1 MRERRTEVDGW
12 VVIWEIDH
20 WHIRIML
27 VRSVIDSARPLL
39 SADVAM
45 AAPDLADMR
54 EKYPNLSRLWDAVRH
69 EFWAEVITPQE
80 HSEGTI

>member
-1 MRERRTEVDGW
+1 M
-12 VVIWEIDH
+12 H
-20 WHIRIML
+20 

-39 SADVAM
+39 SADVAA

-54 EKYPNLSRLWDAVRH
+54 EKHPNLSPLWDAVRH
-69 EFWAEVITPQE
+69 EFWSEVITPQE

>member
-12 VVIWEIDH
+12 LAVWEIDH

-27 VRSVIDSARPLL
+27 VRSHIDGVRPLL
-39 SADVAM
+39 TVDVA
-45 AAPDLADMR
+45 AVAPDLADMR
-54 EKYPNLSRLWDAVRH
+54 EKCPNLSGLWDAVRH
-69 EFWAEVITPQE
+69 EYWAEVITPQE

>member
-12 VVIWEIDH
+12 VAIWEIDH
-20 WHIRIML
+20 WNIRIML
-27 VRSVIDSARPLL
+27 VRSLIDSARPLL
-39 SADVAM
+39 NVDVEA

-54 EKYPNLSRLWDAVRH
+54 EKYPNLSRLWNAVRH
-69 EFWAEVITPQE
+69 EYWAEVITPQE

>member
-12 VVIWEIDH
+12 VVVWEIDH

-39 SADVAM
+39 STDVAV

-69 EFWAEVITPQE
+69 EFWTEVITPQE

>member
-12 VVIWEIDH
+12 VAIWEIDH
-20 WHIRIML
+20 WRIRIML
-27 VRSVIDSARPLL
+27 VRNVIDSARPLL
-39 SADVAM
+39 NADAAV

-54 EKYPNLSRLWDAVRH
+54 EKYPKLSRLWDAVRH

-80 HSEGTI
+80 H

>member
-12 VVIWEIDH
+12 VVIWAIDH
-20 WHIRIML
+20 WRIRIML

-39 SADVAM
+39 NADVA
-45 AAPDLADMR
+45 AVAPDLADMR

-69 EFWAEVITPQE
+69 EFWAEVNTPQE